1 MRGMMCSEIKE
12 CENMRENDFVKSS
25 SSDKFQFHFMTI
37 YIYTYMCVIFS
48 HDDNNGVI
56 KKIIKYKHINRKFK
70 IFRKKFI
77 QSSVNMQIYILYMYY
92 LINASYL
99 LNNDWTIIHYYFYI
113 KSVIRMLLR
122 YIITLSFYS

>member
-1 MRGMMCSEIKE
+1 
-12 CENMRENDFVKSS
+12 
-25 SSDKFQFHFMTI
+25 
-37 YIYTYMCVIFS
+37 MCVIFS